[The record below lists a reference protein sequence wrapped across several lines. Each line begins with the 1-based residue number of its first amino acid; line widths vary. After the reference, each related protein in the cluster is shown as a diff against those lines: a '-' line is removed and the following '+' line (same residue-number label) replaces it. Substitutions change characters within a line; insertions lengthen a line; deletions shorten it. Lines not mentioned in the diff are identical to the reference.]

1 MKNIINLLLGALLM
15 ASCAKE
21 GGIYADSAS
30 DMSSGKGGSMARFA
44 IKGDVLYTVSTNTLN
59 VFNIEDA
66 ANPKYADERSLQIG
80 FDVETIFPMDTLLF
94 IGSRSGMYVY
104 DITVP
109 RFPMLLSQ
117 VQHFRSCDPVVAQGQ
132 YAFVTLNTNF
142 SACGASPNNVLQIYD
157 IRTPAN
163 PVLQKT
169 VSLRGP
175 TGLGVDGS
183 KLFVCDK
190 GLKVFDITDPLN
202 IRQIDD
208 LADIDEV
215 DIRDTY
221 DVIPVDGLLI
231 LVAKEGLFQ
240 FDYTGAVMKFVSK
253 IEIKQ

>member
-1 MKNIINLLLGALLM
+1 MKTYLYLILGALLV
-15 ASCAKE
+15 ASCAKDGSME
-21 GGIYADSAS
+21 SNSAN
-30 DMSSGKGGSMARFA
+30 DTSSGKGGSMARFA

-66 ANPKYADERSLQIG
+66 ANPKYSDQRSLQIG

-104 DITVP
+104 NITEA
-109 RFPMLLSQ
+109 RFPMFMSQ
-117 VQHFRSCDPVVAQGQ
+117 VQHLRSCDPVVAQGQ
-132 YAFVTLNTNF
+132 YAYVTLNVNF
-142 SACGASPNNVLQIYD
+142 SNCGLVPNNVLNIYD
-157 IRTPAN
+157 ISEPEN
-163 PVLQKT
+163 PVLKKE

-190 GLKVFDITDPLN
+190 GLKVFDISDPLN

-208 LADIDEV
+208 LVDIDEV
-215 DIRDTY
+215 DIRETY
-221 DVIPVDGLLI
+221 DVIPVDGLLL

-240 FDYTGAVMKFVSK
+240 FDYTGAVLKFVSK
-253 IEIKQ
+253 IEIKK